1 MDVPYRRSFW
11 RGLEAFASR
20 NFLLFQVA
28 RVGAVV
34 GAAAQS
40 VAVAWQVYAVTHRAI
55 DLGFT
60 GLAQFLPGLLFLLP
74 AGHAADRFDRRR
86 IILICYAVQAAC
98 TLALLM
104 LTRQGVRSVL
114 PIYAVLFFWGLARSF
129 AGPANSALIPK
140 LVPQKD
146 FVNAITW
153 GATVF
158 QGSTIVGPAVGG
170 VIFAMPL
177 RRMLPGVQFDF
188 LEGAGIVYLFN
199 LLMLGWALV
208 LIGRMKMPPT
218 VSPQPRRELSLSVV
232 LAGFRYMGRSPL
244 LFGAASLDLFA
255 VLLGGAVALTPIFAS
270 EILHTGPRGL
280 GLLRSAPAAGAVV
293 MSLVMARFPFR
304 RRAGIRLFVCV
315 AIFGAATVVF
325 GLSHSLVLSLAA
337 LFVAGMADSI
347 SVVIRGSILQLAT
360 PDEMRGRVSA
370 VNSLFIGASNELGE
384 FESGLTAQWWGAV
397 RATVYG
403 GIGAMAVAGSWA
415 AMFPSLRKADRL
427 TAEEIQGFVRK

>member
-1 MDVPYRRSFW
+1 M
-11 RGLEAFASR
+11 EAFASR
-20 NFLLFQVA
+20 DFRLFQLA

-34 GAAAQS
+34 GSAAQS

-60 GLAQFLPGLLFLLP
+60 GLAQFIPGLIFLLP
-74 AGHAADRFDRRR
+74 AGHAADRFDRRK
-86 IILICYAVQAAC
+86 IILICYAVQAVC
-98 TLALLM
+98 TLALLE
-104 LTRQGVRSVL
+104 LTRAGLHSVL
-114 PIYAVLFFWGLARSF
+114 PIYGVLFFWGLARSF
-129 AGPANSALIPK
+129 SGPANSALIPK
-140 LVPQKD
+140 LVPEKD
-146 FVNAITW
+146 FVNAVTW

-158 QGSTIVGPAVGG
+158 QSSTIVGPAVGG
-170 VIFAMPL
+170 VLFALPL
-177 RRMLPGVQFDF
+177 RSWLPGTSMDF
-188 LEGAGIVYLFN
+188 LEGAGIVYSLN
-199 LLMLGWALV
+199 LLALGWALV
-208 LIGRMKMPPT
+208 LIGRMRGHGVARAEKRDFSMN
-218 VSPQPRRELSLSVV
+218 VL
-232 LAGFRYMGRSPL
+232 LAGFRHMGRSPL
-244 LFGAASLDLFA
+244 LLGAASLDLFA

-304 RRAGIRLFVCV
+304 RKAGIRLFVCV

-325 GLSHSLVLSLAA
+325 GLSHSLVLSLVA
-337 LFVAGMADSI
+337 LFVSGMADSI

-370 VNSLFIGASNELGE
+370 VNSLFVGASNELGE

-403 GIGAMAVAGSWA
+403 GIGAMVVAGSWA
-415 AMFPSLRKADRL
+415 TLFPVLRKADRL
-427 TAEEIQGFVRK
+427 TVEELKTFVRKEA